1 MILECFRLNA
11 LADWYALTDN
21 PISFKMS
28 LVNMFLRI
36 QLNDFP
42 KKSPNHRF
50 VTMVGIDAV
59 GVVGLLFDM
68 F

>member
-1 MILECFRLNA
+1 
-11 LADWYALTDN
+11 
-21 PISFKMS
+21 
-28 LVNMFLRI
+28 MFLRI

-59 GVVGLLFDM
+59 GVVGLFIAS
-68 F
+68 